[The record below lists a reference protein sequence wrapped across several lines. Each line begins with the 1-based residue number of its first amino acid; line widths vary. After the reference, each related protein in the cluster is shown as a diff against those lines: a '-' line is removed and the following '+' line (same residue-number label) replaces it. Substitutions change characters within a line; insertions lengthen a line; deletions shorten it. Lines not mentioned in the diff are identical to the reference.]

1 MSAASQIPNKT
12 LAVRGLTKRMGE
24 RVLWSGLNLEFLPGQ
39 MTALTGRSGC
49 GKTTLLNVLGLLE
62 RPTGGVITYGA
73 HNLIDGSPRTR
84 RLMHRNVM
92 GFMFQNYA
100 LVEQWTVARNLQLA
114 LRCVGVAA
122 SERRRLI
129 RRALH
134 VVHLDGYDKRLVYTL
149 SGGEQQRVAIA
160 RIVIRSPRIVLADE
174 PTAALDA
181 DNRAGVMHHLR
192 RFADDGAIVIYTTHN
207 EEDAADADRIIKL

>member
-39 MTALTGRSGC
+39 MTALTGQSGC

-62 RPTGGVITYGA
+62 RPTGGVVTYGTRD
-73 HNLIDGSPRTR
+73 LTDGSPRTR

-114 LRCVGVAA
+114 NGPSHGTCSWPCAA
-122 SERRRLI
+122 SAWRRPNDAGSYGARCTSSI
-129 RRALH
+129 WT
-134 VVHLDGYDKRLVYTL
+134 GMT
-149 SGGEQQRVAIA
+149 SGSCTR
-160 RIVIRSPRIVLADE
+160 
-174 PTAALDA
+174 
-181 DNRAGVMHHLR
+181 
-192 RFADDGAIVIYTTHN
+192 
-207 EEDAADADRIIKL
+207 

>member
-1 MSAASQIPNKT
+1 MSAASQIPSKT

-39 MTALTGRSGC
+39 MTALTGQSGC

-62 RPTGGVITYGA
+62 RPTGGVVTYGA
-73 HNLIDGSPRTR
+73 RDLTDGSPRTR

-114 LRCVGVAA
+114 LRCVGAAA

-149 SGGEQQRVAIA
+149 SGA
-160 RIVIRSPRIVLADE
+160 SPSRGSSSVRRASCW
-174 PTAALDA
+174 PTSRPRHWTRTTGPWSCITYDA
-181 DNRAGVMHHLR
+181 SP
-192 RFADDGAIVIYTTHN
+192 TTGQS
-207 EEDAADADRIIKL
+207 